1 MKRLLVSFVL
11 ALALLVVPIAG
22 ALAAQ
27 DTVEVTATPS
37 FVGISNSP
45 DTWTLNGISGDN
57 IISANTTYYANPQGD
72 TTAPSTTVA
81 TNECYFTITNTSS
94 DNINVTIDINDF
106 AGGSDP
112 MTNSNDG
119 SNGPTSFGAYT
130 WYEGM
135 TYANKVIA
143 KTTTTGSDILYS
155 SLDANNDLKWGME
168 ITTQQNAWTGGTS
181 STATIT
187 ITVTAA

>member
-112 MTNSNDG
+112 MTNSDTG
-119 SNGPTSFGAYT
+119 SAGPTSFGAYT